1 MPAQFL
7 LFELGPDAYA
17 LVLPLVSGDFRAS
30 VRGKGEQLLVQL
42 QSGDPDVRATRV
54 EDALLVAAGDDP
66 YALVDEALR
75 AAAERLGTFGVG
87 AQKKAPKELDQFGW
101 CTWDAFYS
109 AVDPAGI
116 EAGLASLQDGHTPA
130 RMLILDDGWQSVAQ
144 EGSRGYRSTEAEE
157 GEELQAEG
165 EGVEGVRIQK
175 RERAQPV
182 AQLAAYEAGEAGEA
196 LGREITSMEAAAA
209 AAAVVSESAREGGVR
224 PVVEEDEDEEHV
236 NNPADMKGYNPLHD
250 LVSEWYRNTVHG
262 AHVDSMPSRLWQT
275 LAHTLLRGQLERMF
289 DEQTDFSKR
298 LISFAANEKFE
309 SPAAGTSLGQA
320 VGQWKSKY
328 GLERV
333 YAWHTIGGYW
343 GGVST
348 LSPQFAHLLPAQ
360 VQPTP
365 TKSLLEV
372 RPAHAP
378 VHPLRAVPPTRHAL
392 TTAHR
397 HALTTAHRHALTTA
411 PRPPPRPR
419 HTRWSPRCCGTRRH
433 SSGWATSTRASCSS
447 STTACTATSP
457 PPGSTVSRST
467 ASRASPPSRGLRGLV
482 AARAAAAR
490 AQWCARTCTR
500 WRPR

>member
-1 MPAQFL
+1 MPVPAQFI

-116 EAGLASLQDGHTPA
+116 EAGLASLQEGHTPA

-144 EGSRGYRSTEAEE
+144 EGSRGYRSAEAEE
-157 GEELQAEG
+157 GEEGEG

-175 RERAQPV
+175 RERAQPAAV
-182 AQLAAYEAGEAGEA
+182 QPAAQLAAYEAGEAGEA

-209 AAAVVSESAREGGVR
+209 AAAVVSESAREGAVR
-224 PVVEEDEDEEHV
+224 DEDEDEEHV

-250 LVSEWYRNTVHG
+250 MVSEWYRNTVHG
-262 AHVDSMPSRLWQT
+262 AHVDSIPSRLWQT
-275 LAHTLLRGQLERMF
+275 LAHTVLRGQLERMF

-298 LISFAANEKFE
+298 LISFVANEKFE

-320 VGQWKSKY
+320 VGQWKRKY

-372 RPAHAP
+372 RPAHA
-378 VHPLRAVPPTRHAL
+378 RTRH
-392 TTAHR
+392 AHR
-397 HALTTAHRHALTTA
+397 HAHRHG
-411 PRPPPRPR
+411 PRPAPHPRPR
-419 HTRWSPRCCGTRRH
+419 HGPHHPPPSPRGRSSPPCYGTRHR
-433 SSGWATSTRASCSS
+433 SSAWATSTRA
-447 STTACTATSP
+447 
-457 PPGSTVSRST
+457 G
-467 ASRASPPSRGLRGLV
+467 
-482 AARAAAAR
+482 
-490 AQWCARTCTR
+490 
-500 WRPR
+500 

>member
-75 AAAERLGTFGVG
+75 AAAERLGTFGVRT
-87 AQKKAPKELDQFGW
+87 QKKAPKELDQFGW

-116 EAGLASLQDGHTPA
+116 EAGLASLQEGHTPA

-144 EGSRGYRSTEAEE
+144 EGSRGYRSAEAEE
-157 GEELQAEG
+157 GEEGEG

-175 RERAQPV
+175 RERAQPAAV
-182 AQLAAYEAGEAGEA
+182 QPAAQLAAYEAGEAGEA

-209 AAAVVSESAREGGVR
+209 AAAVVSESAREGAVR
-224 PVVEEDEDEEHV
+224 DEDEDEEHV

-250 LVSEWYRNTVHG
+250 MVSEWYRNTVHG
-262 AHVDSMPSRLWQT
+262 AHVDSIPSRLWQT
-275 LAHTLLRGQLERMF
+275 LAHTVLRGQLERMF

-320 VGQWKSKY
+320 VGQWKRKY

-372 RPAHAP
+372 RPAHA
-378 VHPLRAVPPTRHAL
+378 RTRHAHRHAHRHGLAPAPATALTPALTPAL
-392 TTAHR
+392 TTALTIHHLHLAAGRARPAMGRGIALRRGQHQPGPADRVLPR
-397 HALTTAHRHALTTA
+397 HARLPRRLGGGRRQGRRPVGPHRLRVARGGGGQHGA
-411 PRPPPRPR
+411 
-419 HTRWSPRCCGTRRH
+419 RRH
-433 SSGWATSTRASCSS
+433 ELDG
-447 STTACTATSP
+447 
-457 PPGSTVSRST
+457 
-467 ASRASPPSRGLRGLV
+467 
-482 AARAAAAR
+482 ARARAR
-490 AQWCARTCTR
+490 DGGQRE
-500 WRPR
+500 